1 MLHVLV
7 LQPNKTIACQAID
20 LIMARD
26 AELDQS
32 LPLDMV
38 PNYRGLTPFKLAA
51 KEGNIVVS
59 EAWRGG
65 SAWGRGAGPQRVR
78 RWSGLFCQTSLL
90 CYDSLCPSQAFQHLV
105 NKRRLAQWS
114 LGPLTSYL
122 YDLTEIDSW
131 ADNMSVLELI
141 VGSQQREVHH
151 KMYSTSCVNH
161 RLSGQKGVV

>member
-1 MLHVLV
+1 MGV
-7 LQPNKTIACQAID
+7 
-20 LIMARD
+20 
-26 AELDQS
+26 
-32 LPLDMV
+32 
-38 PNYRGLTPFKLAA
+38 
-51 KEGNIVVS
+51 
-59 EAWRGG
+59 RGG
-65 SAWGRGAGPQRVR
+65 GGQ
-78 RWSGLFCQTSLL
+78 GLKGSEGGVDYFIIQTNLRF
-90 CYDSLCPSQAFQHLV
+90 YDSLCPSQAFQHLV

>member
-1 MLHVLV
+1 MGVG
-7 LQPNKTIACQAID
+7 
-20 LIMARD
+20 
-26 AELDQS
+26 
-32 LPLDMV
+32 
-38 PNYRGLTPFKLAA
+38 RGLKGSEGGADYFA
-51 KEGNIVVS
+51 KRN
-59 EAWRGG
+59 
-65 SAWGRGAGPQRVR
+65 
-78 RWSGLFCQTSLL
+78 LH
-90 CYDSLCPSQAFQHLV
+90 CYDSLCLSQAFQHLV

-161 RLSGQKGVV
+161 RLSGHKGVV